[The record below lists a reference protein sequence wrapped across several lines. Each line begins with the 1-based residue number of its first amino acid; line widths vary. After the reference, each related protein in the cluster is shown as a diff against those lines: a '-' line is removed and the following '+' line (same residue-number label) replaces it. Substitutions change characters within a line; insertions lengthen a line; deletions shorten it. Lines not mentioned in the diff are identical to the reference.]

1 LADKYLTAGNTR
13 GRNADMARFEA
24 KTEVTGIVALI
35 ETKVGDRID
44 SGDPV
49 LFIESMKM
57 QIPVIVEE
65 TGTLRQIMVA
75 QGDAVAE
82 GQVVAILEI

>member
-1 LADKYLTAGNTR
+1 
-13 GRNADMARFEA
+13 MAKFEA
-24 KTEVTGIVALI
+24 KTEVTGVVGLI
-35 ETKVGDRID
+35 ERKVGDRIE

-65 TGTLRQIMVA
+65 AGTLRQIMVA
-75 QGDAVAE
+75 TGDAVSE
-82 GQVVAILEI
+82 GQVVAILES

>member
-1 LADKYLTAGNTR
+1 
-13 GRNADMARFEA
+13 MARFEA
-24 KTEVTGIVALI
+24 KTEVTGVVALI
-35 ETKVGDRID
+35 ETKVGDRIE

-57 QIPVIVEE
+57 QIPVIVEG

-75 QGDAVAE
+75 KGDAVAE
-82 GQVVAILEI
+82 GEVVAILESET